1 MNESD
6 IIQLLQIFLP
16 FALYIGG
23 SAIAKSGYIAY
34 KKQQQFIVDRRTSKI
49 DKMFDGLDRRA

>member
-6 IIQLLQIFLP
+6 IIQLLKIFLP
-16 FALYIGG
+16 AAIYFAG
-23 SAIAKSGYIAY
+23 SAIAKSGFITD
-34 KKQQQFIVDRRTSKI
+34 KKQQQLTVDRRTSKI